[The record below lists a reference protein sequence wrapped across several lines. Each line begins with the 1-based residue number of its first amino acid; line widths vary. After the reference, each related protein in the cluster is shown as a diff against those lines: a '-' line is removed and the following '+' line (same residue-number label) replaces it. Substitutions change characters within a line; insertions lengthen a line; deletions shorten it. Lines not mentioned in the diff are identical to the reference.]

1 YPIPCLPLC
10 PTQTPRPSSD
20 AIPPATRRW
29 LTHSRR
35 GSNRRWRAG
44 ARVGWMAKEGMMAE
58 LVALEGVR
66 AGVQNCSPSV
76 QPSLSQDYVT
86 VDLPLIL
93 KTAVHCHS
101 QEVVT
106 TLD

>member
-1 YPIPCLPLC
+1 MYRHKEDALKKDYPIPCLPLC

-66 AGVQNCSPSV
+66 AGVQVGSKP
-76 QPSLSQDYVT
+76 P
-86 VDLPLIL
+86 
-93 KTAVHCHS
+93 
-101 QEVVT
+101 
-106 TLD
+106 